1 MNNYDIID
9 TSFLALKVATLNDE
23 KAKIIVEGASALY
36 NATQV
41 VRLKTLIT
49 QYSQTAGSL
58 LSIVESRGYYTPE
71 EYNLFVTCQQQIKE
85 CNEQLGKHGLM
96 TVIDSVALM
105 LDLFEKFS
113 KQR

>member
-1 MNNYDIID
+1 
-9 TSFLALKVATLNDE
+9 
-23 KAKIIVEGASALY
+23 
-36 NATQV
+36 
-41 VRLKTLIT
+41 
-49 QYSQTAGSL
+49 
-58 LSIVESRGYYTPE
+58 VESRGYYTQE